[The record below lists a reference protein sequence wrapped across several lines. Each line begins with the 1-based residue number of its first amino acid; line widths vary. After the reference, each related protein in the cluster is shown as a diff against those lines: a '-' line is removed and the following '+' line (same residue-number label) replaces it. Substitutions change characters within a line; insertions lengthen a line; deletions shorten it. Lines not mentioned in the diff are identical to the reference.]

1 MRSRRLTN
9 RVQPRATETGMPY
22 IGSSRNKYAPYL
34 VTHFNRT
41 EIFTPGDPV
50 GPWYPGGVFEIDPNW
65 IYGLWRMQT
74 RDPGGSAYITSGEGN
89 GWMQSTTSPPQASGS
104 DARTPIVSNGLFNNK
119 LSLLSVNGDVARL
132 RLRSFESFPY
142 TGKRLDVMLKNSDE
156 TAITVEYFFRIT
168 SIAPTALQI
177 GIFSVGDHVWY
188 NANPARL
195 LLNVEP
201 TLSGSWS
208 KLRLFIGI
216 SSSHTGNYISNSQI
230 TYTTEIPTDLSDGGW
245 HHFAFVKYG
254 IQNIKIFIDGKSCFS
269 QRDFAS
275 DENWSNANQ
284 PQPYVYTMGPQPDP
298 GNNGQ
303 SMYQCDMDTI
313 RIVTAALYTRNFV
326 NPVFLPDLTIN
337 SV

>member
-74 RDPGGSAYITSGEGN
+74 KDPGSSAYITSGEGN
-89 GWMQSTTSPPQASGS
+89 GWMQSTTSPPQALGS
-104 DARTPIVSNGLFNNK
+104 AAVTQLIPGGLFNNM
-119 LSLLSVNGDVARL
+119 LNLPSVQGDEGRL
-132 RLRSFESFPY
+132 RLRSFENFPY
-142 TGKRLDVMLKNSDE
+142 TGKRLDVMLKTSDE
-156 TAITVEYFFRIT
+156 TAITVEYFFKIT
-168 SIAPTALQI
+168 EIP
-177 GIFSVGDHVWY
+177 GICLRVGLFSVGDHTWY

-201 TLSGSWS
+201 NLSGAW
-208 KLRLFIGI
+208 KNLRLFIGI

-230 TYTTEIPTDLSDGGW
+230 TYTTEISTDLNDGAW

-254 IQNIKIFIDGKSCFS
+254 VQNMKIFIDGKSCFS
-269 QRDFAS
+269 QTNFAS
-275 DENWSNANQ
+275 DAAWSNSNQ
-284 PQPYVYTMGPQPDP
+284 PQPYMYAMGPRDDP
-298 GNNGQ
+298 GNNGNSVYKCQ
-303 SMYQCDMDTI
+303 MDTI
-313 RIVTAALYTRNFV
+313 RIVTAALYPRNFV
-326 NPVFLPDLTIN
+326 NPVLLPDLTIN
-337 SV
+337 VV